1 MSADLVEIVRAEL
14 VSKADELT
22 VLVQVIQQA
31 NKQALQQAR
40 GELLKLN
47 IERVA
52 LRKEIVHL
60 REHVRMLE
68 EAAADD
74 QERAARLERVIT
86 NKEPLL

>member
-1 MSADLVEIVRAEL
+1 MSEDMVEKVRAEL
-14 VSKADELT
+14 VSKADEFAE
-22 VLVQVIQQA
+22 LVQVIQQA

-40 GELLKLN
+40 GELLNLN

-68 EAAADD
+68 EAAAEDA
-74 QERAARLERVIT
+74 ERAARLERVIT